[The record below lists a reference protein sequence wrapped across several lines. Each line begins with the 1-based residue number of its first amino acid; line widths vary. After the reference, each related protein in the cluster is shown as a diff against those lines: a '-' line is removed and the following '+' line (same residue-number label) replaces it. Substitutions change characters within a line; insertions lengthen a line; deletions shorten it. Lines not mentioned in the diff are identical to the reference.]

1 MAEGPK
7 LILTHFA
14 LYVVHIGISKK
25 DLYLRTEGVVVSEQ
39 VLQDHVQ
46 LRLKK
51 NCSKTV
57 QEINQT
63 DILCGTK

>member
-25 DLYLRTEGVVVSEQ
+25 DLYLRTEGVHIGISTQ
-39 VLQDHVQ
+39 LKQLQ
-46 LRLKK
+46 LKHWNSPTEDSRQQHIK
-51 NCSKTV
+51 CFN
-57 QEINQT
+57 
-63 DILCGTK
+63 